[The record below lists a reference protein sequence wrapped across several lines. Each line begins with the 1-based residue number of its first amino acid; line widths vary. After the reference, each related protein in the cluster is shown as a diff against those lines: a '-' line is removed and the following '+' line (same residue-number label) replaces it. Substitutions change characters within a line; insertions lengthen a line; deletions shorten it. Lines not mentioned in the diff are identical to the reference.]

1 MATAEEKDV
10 KTQLRMPA
18 QLAEAIKRLAVD
30 ERRSMNAQIVKLLED
45 AIDAI
50 EIRKR
55 QGYVY
60 PNLMSDTSIEIRQD
74 RALFRFY

>member
-18 QLAEAIKRLAVD
+18 QLAEAIKHLAVD

-55 QGYVY
+55 QG
-60 PNLMSDTSIEIRQD
+60 
-74 RALFRFY
+74 